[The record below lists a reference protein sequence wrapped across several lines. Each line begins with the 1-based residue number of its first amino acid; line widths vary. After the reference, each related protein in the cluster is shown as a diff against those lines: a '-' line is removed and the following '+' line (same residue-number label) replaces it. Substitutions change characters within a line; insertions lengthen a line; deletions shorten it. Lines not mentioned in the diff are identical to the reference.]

1 MRLTAF
7 ISREQ
12 SPSSPFTTLLAPHGW
27 QVTGM
32 SLVQIKPLSVSNVPA
47 AEWWFFSSKN
57 AVKHFLPGRNLPPLV
72 RIGALGEA
80 TAAEIE
86 KVIGR
91 LPDFTGNGDP
101 EGTARAFYTLA
112 KHQNVL
118 FPGAVNSLQSV
129 QSLLNGKVNGT
140 HLQVYDNTPI
150 PDPPDMTAANALVF
164 TSPLNARAYFA
175 KFAFQPR
182 QKVIA
187 IGASTTKALQDMGI
201 GPVFTAA
208 SPDERAMAAMVIS
221 LFTS

>member
-1 MRLTAF
+1 MKLTAF

-12 SPSSPFTTLLAPHGW
+12 GPSSPFTILLAPHGW

-32 SLVQIKPLSVSNVPA
+32 SLVQIKPLSVSIVPA
-47 AEWWFFSSKN
+47 ADWWFFSSKN
-57 AVKHFLPGRNLPPLV
+57 AVKYFLPGRNLPPLV

-101 EGTARAFYTLA
+101 EGTAKAFYTIA
-112 KHQNVL
+112 NQQTVL

-129 QSLLNGKVNGT
+129 QSLLNGQVNGT
-140 HLQVYDNTPI
+140 HLQVYDNTPL
-150 PDPPDMTAANALVF
+150 PDPPDMTAANVLVF
-164 TSPLNARAYFA
+164 TSPLNAQAYFA
-175 KFAFQPR
+175 RYALQPS

-187 IGASTTKALQDMGI
+187 IGASTAKALRDLGI
-201 GPVFTAA
+201 GGVQTAE
-208 SPDERAMAAMVIS
+208 SPDERAMAKLVLSFAS
-221 LFTS
+221 